1 MEGGS
6 LVDFRELQYVV
17 TVADCRNVTQAA
29 RQLYISQPSLSYAL
43 GQIEKEMG
51 VKLFDRSRQ
60 PLALTDAGRIYVKI
74 ARDILQKRTELK
86 DRLADLKDGRGARI
100 SLGIPAE
107 RAGFMLPP
115 IINQFRSRF
124 PDSEFA
130 IQEAGTRKLLEMLQN
145 NKVTFLI
152 CPLDAREVPVSMTR
166 ELIYRETIQ
175 LIAAPDTFTED
186 MFLDRDHR
194 LVDLHKLASMPFIG
208 IKKAHSINW
217 KVQEIFREYGIAP
230 HTLMEVD
237 SSSTAAQLGACGL
250 GFTLVPRRAR
260 KILGPDADNCCYDY
274 SPTPVQWEINAI
286 YKKGAYLNKA
296 ERYFLDLLKEY
307 FQTETTVR
315 L

>member
-1 MEGGS
+1 M
-6 LVDFRELQYVV
+6 DFRELQYVV

-29 RQLYISQPSLSYAL
+29 KQLYISQPSLSYAL

-51 VKLFDRSRQ
+51 VKLFDRSQQ
-60 PLALTDAGRIYVKI
+60 PLALTDAGRLYVKT
-74 ARDILQKRTELK
+74 AREILQKRTELK

-115 IINQFRSRF
+115 IINRFRAKF

-130 IQEAGTRKLLEMLQN
+130 IQEAGTRKLLELLQN

-152 CPLDAREVPVSMTR
+152 CPLDAREIPVSMTS

-175 LIAAPDTFTED
+175 LVAAPDAFTDD
-186 MFLDRDHR
+186 MFLDKDHR
-194 LVDLHKLASMPFIG
+194 LVDLKKLAHMPFIG

-217 KVQEIFREYGIAP
+217 KVHDIFREYDIAP
-230 HTLMEVD
+230 QTFMEVD

-260 KILGPDADNCCYDY
+260 KILGPKAERYCYEY

-296 ERYFLDLLKEY
+296 ERYFLDLLKEH
-307 FQTETTVR
+307 FQKETTSN